1 MTDLPDD
8 EPQPGS
14 RAWMEQTAQLDS
26 AMATARRY
34 LSALNAQDHPACN
47 AILVE
52 LACDRDGSMVK
63 VFMTLAAQ
71 ALDFASVPST
81 SSVSSTA
88 AACRSISPGARCN
101 SSTSPRSTRSSSTRI
116 PRASGRRRPR
126 LDRADIP
133 HTDNRPNVSAARSP
147 SYERTF
153 MSDEGAGSRPL
164 PGSRW
169 SHRPSGLA
177 QRGRQ
182 PAQVNGEPFPR
193 WHSSVAAR
201 TVALSVRCESHLN
214 CISLQCV

>member
-63 VFMTLAAQ
+63 AFMALAAQ
-71 ALDFASVPST
+71 ALDSP
-81 SSVSSTA
+81 
-88 AACRSISPGARCN
+88 RSRPAGVLDGGSLQEYLDRARN
-101 SSTSPRSTRSSSTRI
+101 SSTSPRSTRSLDED
-116 PRASGRRRPR
+116 PRASGCRRPR

-133 HTDNRPNVSAARSP
+133 HTANWPTSAADGHPFVLDYTCTTGHLGVVPQVASLNYANMRNLWP
-147 SYERTF
+147 AQWWY
-153 MSDEGAGSRPL
+153 L
-164 PGSRW
+164 PGPVGWPRTERKRST
-169 SHRPSGLA
+169 HRSSSGGQVA
-177 QRGRQ
+177 AHHTQRG
-182 PAQVNGEPFPR
+182 
-193 WHSSVAAR
+193 
-201 TVALSVRCESHLN
+201 
-214 CISLQCV
+214 